1 MKAIVISMFVML
13 FACCIASTN
22 PPLNENKNAI
32 VNKESLY
39 GYWSLD
45 GVVWLRITPDRIYFV
60 DEDGQPSVRYSL
72 NKDTLT
78 WYFDGTAPQK
88 DIISILNDTLFTRND
103 EGVGKYVRVR

>member
-1 MKAIVISMFVML
+1 MPLLRKR
-13 FACCIASTN
+13 ACTDT
-22 PPLNENKNAI
+22 
-32 VNKESLY
+32 
-39 GYWSLD
+39 GSLD
-45 GVVWLRITPDRIYFV
+45 GVVWLRITRDRIYFV

-78 WYFDGTAPQK
+78 WYFDGIAPQK